1 MSPVKRFFL
10 KLLAVYLVVAVLVLV
25 VVGPPQLSGDYLEE
39 YQADHDRYLEII
51 HSPEYKKHVQNP
63 ELHPAEGALAEDLA
77 FVEEYE
83 ARPEFQAAAWRRDI
97 SVFLFECLNAG
108 ALLAIAIRFGRK
120 PLLEFLDQQVADA
133 RKRLE
138 WAQENRR
145 KAEERKKQAQQQL
158 DTLDQRRREITAHT
172 QTVIQQERERIRN
185 ATEENLAQIETE
197 TNERIR
203 VEELRTTLRIK
214 RELVEQAVGE
224 LRERYAAERSEET
237 LAQLVEDFARSLERT
252 S

>member
-1 MSPVKRFFL
+1 LSPVKRF
-10 KLLAVYLVVAVLVLV
+10 LLGLLGVYLVVAVLILG
-25 VVGPPQLSGDYLEE
+25 VVGPPQLSGEYLEE

-51 HSPEYKKHVQNP
+51 HSPEYKRHIQNP
-63 ELHPAEGALAEDLA
+63 ELHPAEGELAEDVA

-83 ARPEFQAAAWRRDI
+83 ARPEFQAASRRRDI
-97 SVFLFECLNAG
+97 SIFLFEVLNAG

-138 WAQENRR
+138 WARENRR
-145 KAEERKKQAQQQL
+145 KAEERKKQAQEQL
-158 DTLDQRRREITAHT
+158 EGLEERRREITAHT
-172 QTVIQQERERIRN
+172 QTVIEQERERIRN
-185 ATEENLAQIETE
+185 ATEQNLAQIENE

-214 RELVEQAVGE
+214 RELVEQAVAE

-237 LAQLVEDFARSLERT
+237 LAQLVDDFARHLERT